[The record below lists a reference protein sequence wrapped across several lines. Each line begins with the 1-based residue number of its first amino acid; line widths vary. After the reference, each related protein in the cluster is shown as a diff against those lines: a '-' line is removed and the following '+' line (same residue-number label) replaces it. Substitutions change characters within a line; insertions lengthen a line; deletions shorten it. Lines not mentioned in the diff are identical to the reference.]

1 MQIHNCGFDEQS
13 RHPEHLRQHLH
24 LQTLQRHVLNG
35 NVKRCKE
42 MIAELPEHQ
51 VSDTIAML
59 KGSLLEHNKH
69 KAAKII
75 KEMDW

>member
-1 MQIHNCGFDEQS
+1 
-13 RHPEHLRQHLH
+13 
-24 LQTLQRHVLNG
+24 
-35 NVKRCKE
+35 